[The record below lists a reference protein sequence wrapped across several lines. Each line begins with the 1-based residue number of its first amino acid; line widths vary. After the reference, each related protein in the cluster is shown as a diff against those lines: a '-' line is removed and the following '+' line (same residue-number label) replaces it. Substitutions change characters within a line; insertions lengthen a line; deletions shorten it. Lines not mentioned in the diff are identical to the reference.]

1 MEVVQHQEIPIVFG
15 AIVTVMKIV
24 IPMEMEHLD
33 FEVVEMDSVVLK
45 TILNRSND
53 NRGLAFLA
61 RGGSTSG
68 AFRTGQEGNSRG
80 KFSILREMHFSS
92 TFVSSSMLQL

>member
-1 MEVVQHQEIPIVFG
+1 MIIEV
-15 AIVTVMKIV
+15 
-24 IPMEMEHLD
+24 L
-33 FEVVEMDSVVLK
+33 L
-45 TILNRSND
+45 
-53 NRGLAFLA
+53 FLA